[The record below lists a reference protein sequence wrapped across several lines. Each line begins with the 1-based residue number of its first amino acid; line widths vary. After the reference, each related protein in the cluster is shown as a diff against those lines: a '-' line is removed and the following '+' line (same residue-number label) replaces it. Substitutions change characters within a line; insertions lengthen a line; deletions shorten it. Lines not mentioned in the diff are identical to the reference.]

1 MKFAAG
7 VLLGLL
13 LSGPAVHRHIH
24 VTEYNTFEVRAPRTP
39 AVEYLPVPLE
49 IEVIDGQEWCVV
61 ELLGGPSA
69 DWDAAD
75 VMAVLDEA
83 WLNYDGPCDMKERAD
98 ALD

>member
-1 MKFAAG
+1 VKFAAG

-13 LSGPAVHRHIH
+13 LAGPAVHRHTH
-24 VTEYNTFEVRAPRTP
+24 VTEYNTFQIETKGSL
-39 AVEYLPVPLE
+39 EYEYTTVPLE
-49 IEVIDGQEWCVV
+49 IEVIDGQEWCVI
-61 ELLGGPSA
+61 EILGGPTA

-83 WLNYDGPCDMKERAD
+83 WLDYNGPCDMMEGKD